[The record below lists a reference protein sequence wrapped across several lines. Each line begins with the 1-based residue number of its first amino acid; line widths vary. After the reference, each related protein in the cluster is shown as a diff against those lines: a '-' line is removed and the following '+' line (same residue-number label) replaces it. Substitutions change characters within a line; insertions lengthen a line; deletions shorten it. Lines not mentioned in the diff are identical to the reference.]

1 MQFAACTKRNCLTD
15 SAGDG
20 RDGLHQ
26 PEMTVPELPPPPG
39 GMPMAS
45 DEQLVR
51 EVNTTMIAAGPVP
64 ERS

>member
-26 PEMTVPELPPPPG
+26 PEMTVPQMPPHQEICHG
-39 GMPMAS
+39 I
-45 DEQLVR
+45 R
-51 EVNTTMIAAGPVP
+51 
-64 ERS
+64 